1 MQSEIIRQLFFR
13 PPLPDVFGSQDYRDK
28 RNLYKTMDELIEN
41 AGLDDIFVSLVLQ
54 HRQRDPADVG
64 RKFYSHCIT
73 AFRTCIVR
81 FVECHLSMR
90 HLSIQLAESHILQ
103 WFCKVENFGPIFAP
117 SKSTLDRYSRFLP
130 SDQIDQL
137 GTQLL
142 KLAAQPETEDAEQVL
157 GLERPLD
164 LTHVWLDGF
173 CVNANVHF
181 PVDWVLFIDAART
194 LMNAT
199 ILIRDAGLN
208 NRMPIS
214 PKAFLK
220 EMNKLGIAMSH
231 QSRQKD
237 SKRNRKKILRL
248 MKKLMK
254 KIQRHAQ
261 YHRDLLESKWKE
273 TKWSWPQAQQI
284 IERIDGVLAQLPAAE
299 RQAHERI
306 IGERQVKNSE
316 KILSLYETEI
326 QVIVRGKLGRNV
338 EFGNQLWI
346 GEQRDGLILHHQMY
360 QEVVSDANILIPTV
374 ESIEER
380 LGIEIKGV
388 CADRGC
394 GSKANDKWLDSLG
407 KENYVCPRVIEDLQE
422 KMKNGDFAER
432 QKRRSQTEG
441 RISIFVHR
449 FLGGQLR
456 VKGFKNRNT
465 AINWA
470 VLAHNLWKLAKI
482 RKTQADERDH
492 KQSSQAA

>member
-1 MQSEIIRQLFFR
+1 MSEIIRQLIFR
-13 PPLPDVFGSQDYRDK
+13 PPLPDVFGCQDYRDK
-28 RNLYKTMDELIEN
+28 RNLYETIDELIDRMR
-41 AGLDDIFVSLVLQ
+41 LDDTFVSLVLQ
-54 HRQRDPADVG
+54 SRNFDPESVG
-64 RKFYSHCIT
+64 DKFYSYCIT
-73 AFRTCIVR
+73 AFRTCILR
-81 FVECHLSMR
+81 FVESHLSMR
-90 HLSIQLAESHILQ
+90 ELSIQLSESHLLQ
-103 WFCKVENFGPIFAP
+103 WFCMIESFGPIRVP
-117 SKSTLDRYSRFLP
+117 SKSTLDRYGRLLSE
-130 SDQIDQL
+130 DQIDEL
-137 GTQLL
+137 GAKLL
-142 KLAAQPETEDAEQVL
+142 RSLAEPNDNDDAKQVL
-157 GLERPLD
+157 GLEQPLD

-173 CVNANVHF
+173 CVDANVHF

-220 EMNKLGIAMSH
+220 EMNKLGIAMSQ

-254 KIQRHAQ
+254 KIQKHAQ
-261 YHRDLLESKWKE
+261 YHRDLLESKWEE
-273 TKWSWPQAQQI
+273 TKWSWPQAQQVI
-284 IERIDGVLAQLPAAE
+284 DRIDGILAQLPAAE
-299 RQAHERI
+299 KQAHERI

-326 QVIVRGKLGRNV
+326 EVIVRGKLGRNV

-360 QEVVSDANILIPTV
+360 KEVVSDANILIPTV
-374 ESIEER
+374 ERIEER
-380 LGIEIKGV
+380 LGIEIEGV

-394 GSKANDKWLDSLG
+394 GSKAHDNWLDSLG

-422 KMKNGDFAER
+422 KMKNGEFAER

-449 FLGGQLR
+449 FLGGLLR
-456 VKGFKNRNT
+456 VKGFKNRN
-465 AINWA
+465 AAVNWA

-482 RKTQADERDH
+482 RKTQADERERE
-492 KQSSQAA
+492 KGSQAA